1 MSDYFSRCRLC
12 TSKKSHGKN
21 LFLPRKGRE
30 SYAELIMKVF
40 QIQVFN
46 SFIDYFIVLIH
57 LNCILVCTIQLEDK
71 KEWPSVACK
80 LCIRL
85 LDGILDFKMDI
96 ETSQTFFNDRVFKP
110 SDAEQVTV
118 NEASTSDQTQEDPS
132 EEYFQEQ
139 VEYCPDPDTTDG
151 YEAMDSPSD
160 TPVPLPVQ
168 RRKKTS
174 FPCETCGK
182 VVTTKYSL
190 EKHVKLHL
198 PVEQREKYICEIC
211 GKEFLAR
218 PYLSQHM
225 TIIHKRTTSEEC
237 PLCHKFFFSVKE
249 HIKRVHTERK
259 RVPCP
264 VCGKEV
270 VCLKQHLTAAHVNG
284 NEVCNTCG
292 KSFATL
298 DSLRTHELTHTGQ
311 RWPCEFCAHT
321 SSSERNLGTHLR
333 QRHAVEYE
341 ARKAKRYSEPVVRS

>member
-1 MSDYFSRCRLC
+1 
-12 TSKKSHGKN
+12 
-21 LFLPRKGRE
+21 
-30 SYAELIMKVF
+30 
-40 QIQVFN
+40 
-46 SFIDYFIVLIH
+46 
-57 LNCILVCTIQLEDK
+57 
-71 KEWPSVACK
+71 
-80 LCIRL
+80 
-85 LDGILDFKMDI
+85 MDI
-96 ETSQTFFNDRVFKP
+96 ETSQTFFNDRIIKP
-110 SDAEQVTV
+110 STVEQVKVIEPITT
-118 NEASTSDQTQEDPS
+118 TSEQTQEEPS
-132 EEYFQEQ
+132 ECYIEED
-139 VEYCPDPDTTDG
+139 VEYCPDPDTTDVF
-151 YEAMDSPSD
+151 ESMEETVASPSD
-160 TPVPLPVQ
+160 TPVQ
-168 RRKKTS
+168 RRRKSQPT
-174 FPCETCGK
+174 FTCETCGK

-190 EKHVKLHL
+190 DKHVKLHL

-225 TIIHKRTTSEEC
+225 NIIHKRTTSEEC

-270 VCLKQHLTAAHVNG
+270 VCLKQHITAAHVDG